1 MPHFQVWDIARSVMD
16 WGWCPQDRSSIQYA
30 MATPAQARSFINGL
44 GMHDGTGTHYAM
56 KYALATLDP
65 ATGAWIEPAWTAPL
79 TWGAF
84 GLAWAAERGR
94 GLLRPGP
101 AAGA

>member
-1 MPHFQVWDIARSVMD
+1 MTRRICRTVAI
-16 WGWCPQDRSSIQYA
+16 
-30 MATPAQARSFINGL
+30 GL
-44 GMHDGTGTHYAM
+44 ALLAGAGCDVSDLPKAPRTLTVAVPRD
-56 KYALATLDP
+56 LATLDP
-65 ATGAWIEPAWTAPL
+65 ATGAWTEPAWTAPL